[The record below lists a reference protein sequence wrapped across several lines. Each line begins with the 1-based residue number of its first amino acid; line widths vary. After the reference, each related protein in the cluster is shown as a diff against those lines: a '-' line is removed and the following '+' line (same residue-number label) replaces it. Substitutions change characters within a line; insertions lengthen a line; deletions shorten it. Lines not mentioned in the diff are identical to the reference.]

1 MFVLSPLMFFFISD
15 ARFELE
21 TAYNAATTYTQLLL
35 NIKRTLN
42 KCNFFFYKGEEDDR
56 IRVILQLP
64 QIPGGP
70 ERCRLSNFCHF
81 AKRHICLLFLT
92 QIASA
97 LTQIVQRSSLL
108 CTLNWSN
115 VKRYIL
121 LYMCFLII
129 FNHLLDSFL
138 IRVWFVNEKGITS
151 LVRVYSSIDIKRGC
165 NTFWSFILQYFAFR
179 LSVPFSAFTFHYV
192 SALYNIFKDR
202 PHSIL
207 KINQ

>member
-1 MFVLSPLMFFFISD
+1 MQF
-15 ARFELE
+15 
-21 TAYNAATTYTQLLL
+21 
-35 NIKRTLN
+35 
-42 KCNFFFYKGEEDDR
+42 
-56 IRVILQLP
+56 
-64 QIPGGP
+64 
-70 ERCRLSNFCHF
+70 
-81 AKRHICLLFLT
+81 LFLQRRGRRQDT
-92 QIASA
+92 GYSTASSDSRRSRALQVIKFLPLCKTLCMLTVLNPNRIGANTNFTEVIIA
-97 LTQIVQRSSLL
+97 TV